1 MIITAGRSTLDRPY
15 SSLTIS
21 EPPSYP
27 TKEACHLAS
36 LPSASSHPHRET
48 PLPTSPAPSS
58 TSNINEEPPNSPNRP
73 TIPSPPRPISPS
85 QSESSA
91 HPILTHP
98 QPPPPHI
105 PTSPPPSPITLDR
118 IAPLSGAIPSGLQ
131 HWQRQRDTWTRAHK
145 KYDVHAFES
154 FRSHPALAE
163 VDPSHYDAVCASLVQ
178 NLRRFARPVPL
189 DFVTTVLVHDWRKK
203 GLFTPPPDY
212 QPGVG
217 SPVGDLRHPPQQ
229 QQPPPQ

>member
-1 MIITAGRSTLDRPY
+1 MQRCQRVSDDMPTHAMAVLLLD
-15 SSLTIS
+15 IV
-21 EPPSYP
+21 
-27 TKEACHLAS
+27 C
-36 LPSASSHPHRET
+36 
-48 PLPTSPAPSS
+48 PSS
-58 TSNINEEPPNSPNRP
+58 TAAFPDNAMQRNATQRNCTIRDETKSKQAHDTFPAPPHLAFSVRVKCPSHPNP
-73 TIPSPPRPISPS
+73 
-85 QSESSA
+85 
-91 HPILTHP
+91 P